1 MFGKVRIKVANIITR
16 LFNKRIMKDFVEE
29 FLPRDRYL
37 EIKLQEI
44 CSQCPLSGDG
54 RGHRGVSP
62 SDRRDIDMCR
72 RSYFGLL
79 LQSFVGKPGEEETNW
94 LYSYL
99 KRCEDC
105 LLSRVSK

>member
-1 MFGKVRIKVANIITR
+1 MLDKIRIKVANIITR
-16 LFNKRIMKDFVEE
+16 LFNRKIVKDFVEE

-37 EIKLQEI
+37 EIKLREI
-44 CSQCPLSGDG
+44 CSQCPLCGDG
-54 RGHRGVSP
+54 KGHRGISP
-62 SDRRDIDMCR
+62 SDRRDIDTYR

-79 LQSFVGKPGEEETNW
+79 LQSFVGKPGDEETNW

-105 LLSRVSK
+105 LLSGSSK